1 MSPSRKLLL
10 SLATVLS
17 LAGVSCPVTA
27 AETAGADWP
36 TAVVK
41 FEDLRPVTHF
51 KLQVPGLVS
60 QGRVTG
66 PAILQAHINAEGAVA
81 RTVLLASCGNPDL
94 DEASLHAMRV
104 MQFQPY
110 ILDGTPSE
118 VTLVVPIHVP
128 ARLGRSPR

>member
-1 MSPSRKLLL
+1 MSAFRKRLL

-17 LAGVSCPVTA
+17 LASVSCPLTTA
-27 AETAGADWP
+27 ESTGADWP
-36 TAVVK
+36 IAVVK
-41 FEDLRPVTHF
+41 LEDLRPLTHF
-51 KLQVPGLVS
+51 KLQVPGLVTK
-60 QGRVTG
+60 GRVTG
-66 PAILQAHINAEGAVA
+66 PAILQAHINTEGLVA
-81 RTVLLASCGNPDL
+81 RTALLASCGKPDL

-110 ILDGTPSE
+110 TLDGVPTE

>member
-1 MSPSRKLLL
+1 MSPSRKLLV

-17 LAGVSCPVTA
+17 FTSLSCTA
-27 AETAGADWP
+27 AAADSAGPAWP

-41 FEDLRPVTHF
+41 FEDLRPLTHF
-51 KLQVPGLVS
+51 KLQVPGLVAK
-60 QGRVTG
+60 GRVTG
-66 PAILQAHINAEGAVA
+66 PAILQAHINAEGTVA
-81 RTVLLASCGNPDL
+81 KTALLASCGNPDL

-110 ILDGTPSE
+110 TLDGTPSE

>member
-10 SLATVLS
+10 SLATALS
-17 LAGVSCPVTA
+17 FTSLSCPVTG
-27 AETAGADWP
+27 AESAGSDWP

-41 FEDLRPVTHF
+41 FEDLRLLTHF
-51 KLQVPGLVS
+51 KLQVPGLVAK
-60 QGRVTG
+60 GRVTG
-66 PAILQAHINAEGAVA
+66 PTILQAHINTEGLVTKTA
-81 RTVLLASCGNPDL
+81 LLASCGNPDL

-104 MQFQPY
+104 MQFQPHM
-110 ILDGTPSE
+110 LDGVPSE

>member
-10 SLATVLS
+10 SLATALS
-17 LAGVSCPVTA
+17 LTNLSCHAVA
-27 AETAGADWP
+27 AESAEPAWP

-41 FEDLRPVTHF
+41 FEDLRPLTHF
-51 KLQVPGLVS
+51 KLQVPGLVAKG
-60 QGRVTG
+60 QVTG
-66 PAILQAHINAEGAVA
+66 PAILQAHISAEGMVT
-81 RTVLLASCGNPDL
+81 RTALLASCGNPDL

-110 ILDGTPSE
+110 TLDGAPSE

-128 ARLGRSPR
+128 TRLGRSPR

>member
-1 MSPSRKLLL
+1 ML
-10 SLATVLS
+10 SFTSLS
-17 LAGVSCPVTA
+17 CTA
-27 AETAGADWP
+27 AAAESAGPAWP

-41 FEDLRPVTHF
+41 FEDLRPLTHF
-51 KLQVPGLVS
+51 KLQVPGLVAK
-60 QGRVTG
+60 GRVTG
-66 PAILQAHINAEGAVA
+66 PAILQAHINAEGTVA
-81 RTVLLASCGNPDL
+81 KTALLASCGNPDL

-110 ILDGTPSE
+110 TLDGTPSE

>member
-1 MSPSRKLLL
+1 MSAFRKRLL

-17 LAGVSCPVTA
+17 LTGLSYPVAA
-27 AETAGADWP
+27 AESAGPAWP

-41 FEDLRPVTHF
+41 FEDLRPLTHF
-51 KLQVPGLVS
+51 KLQVPGLVAK
-60 QGRVTG
+60 GRVTG
-66 PAILQAHINAEGAVA
+66 PAILQAHINAEGLVA
-81 RTVLLASCGNPDL
+81 RTALLASCGNPDL

-110 ILDGTPSE
+110 TLDGAPSE

>member
-1 MSPSRKLLL
+1 MPTFIKPLL

-17 LAGVSCPVTA
+17 FTSLSCTA
-27 AETAGADWP
+27 AAAESAGPAWP

-41 FEDLRPVTHF
+41 FEDLRPLTHF
-51 KLQVPGLVS
+51 KLQVPGLVAK
-60 QGRVTG
+60 GRVTG
-66 PAILQAHINAEGAVA
+66 PAILQAHINAEGTVA
-81 RTVLLASCGNPDL
+81 KTALLASCGNPDL

-110 ILDGTPSE
+110 TLDGAPSE